1 MTKPAETRNAG
12 QGCPASRVYD
22 RGYFESDDQ
31 TRGYRGEGYRDF
43 AVHYATASEIL
54 KLNPKSVIEIGAG
67 RGYISKILK
76 NAGIEVLAMDVSP
89 HCWHTRAL
97 DDFAIWDVTETPWR
111 KKRGVLA
118 PLTIGNKE
126 FDLCFSIATLE
137 HIPEKSLD
145 VVIKEMARVSNR
157 GLHAPSFPNPTPP
170 EGTTPDDSHETL
182 HPKEWWERIFLSVA
196 PTYEVT
202 IVDKEDLEF
211 HGDMSKIMPLV
222 PRETRPAGRR
232 GLKKINFGSFVG
244 QFYYGFLNVDIL
256 DMEKFAMGNGYKFMK
271 LDVAKPI
278 PFPNEYADLIFAS
291 HLIEH
296 LSRDEGVRFMAE
308 CSRILKPG
316 GVVRIATPDTKRLMR
331 YYNHDTDLWCRAREN
346 DKKVRYDLNSD
357 DPDGL
362 AQFRH
367 VNVGVAGA
375 PTPLDAFANLA
386 LSGHKSIYDEDSL
399 RKTMEDAGLKVT
411 QVAMREEKKKGKK
424 KGKKTHKVA
433 TPIDAFVSSDPIME
447 RETIVSHPTLS
458 MILEATK

>member
-1 MTKPAETRNAG
+1 MANQKPRGATI
-12 QGCPASRVYD
+12 PASRVYD

-31 TRGYRGEGYRDF
+31 MRGYGGEGYRDF
-43 AVHYATASEIL
+43 AVHYATTSEIL

-157 GLHAPSFPNPTPP
+157 GLHAPSFPNPNPP
-170 EGTTPDDSHETL
+170 PGTTPDDSHETL
-182 HPKEWWERIFLSVA
+182 HPKEWWERLFLSVA

-222 PRETRPAGRR
+222 PRETREAGQGDRPGR
-232 GLKKINFGSFVG
+232 VLKKINFGCFIG
-244 QFYYGFLNVDIL
+244 QFYYGWLNVDIL
-256 DMEKFAMGNGYKFMK
+256 DMEKFSASQGYKFMR
-271 LDVAKPI
+271 LDVSKPL
-278 PFPNEYADLIFAS
+278 PFPDGYADCVFFS

-296 LSRDEGVRFMAE
+296 LSREEGARFVAE
-308 CSRILKPG
+308 CSRILRPG
-316 GVVRIATPDTKRLMR
+316 GVVRIATPNTGSLMTQ
-331 YYNHDTDLWCRAREN
+331 YQ
-346 DKKVRYDLNSD
+346 YDMEKYKEHLAD
-357 DPDGL
+357 YRDAPDEDPNGL
-362 AQFRH
+362 KQYRH
-367 VNVGVAGA
+367 VNVGVGGA
-375 PTPLDAFANLA
+375 ETPIDAFAHLA
-386 LSGHKSIYDEDSL
+386 LSGHKSVYDTGIL
-399 RKTMEDAGLKVT
+399 YKILVDAGFKNITVESPFHS
-411 QVAMREEKKKGKK
+411 M
-424 KGKKTHKVA
+424 
-433 TPIDAFVSSDPIME
+433 SSIME
-447 RETIVSHPTLS
+447 KETIVSHPTLS
-458 MILEATK
+458 LVIEAKKPENKKRKK